1 MTVQLKRESVVAM
14 GTSDSLSSSSSSFRA
29 QEPIPPE
36 QSRAPAAAGG
46 GTWSASSSS
55 RQRLARLLSQLEE
68 LRLWSEAELQTL
80 QAGLSAR
87 ISELEG
93 EIHRLES
100 RAPSEGDHD
109 VPGKIARQLQEL
121 AARGDAV
128 YGLLVTT
135 LAESSD
141 RLHPPNVGG
150 GEPDAVQKS
159 RMEQIGGS
167 SPVIRPGQP
176 GNSRGHRVA
185 GTTK

>member
-1 MTVQLKRESVVAM
+1 M
-14 GTSDSLSSSSSSFRA
+14 GTSDSLFSSS
-29 QEPIPPE
+29 P
-36 QSRAPAAAGG
+36 SRH
-46 GTWSASSSS
+46 
-55 RQRLARLLSQLEE
+55 RLARLQSQLEE

-100 RAPSEGDHD
+100 RTPSEGDHD
-109 VPGKIARQLQEL
+109 YPGKIARQLQEL

-150 GEPDAVQKS
+150 EPDAVQKS

-167 SPVIRPGQP
+167 PPVIRPGQP
-176 GNSRGHRVA
+176 ENSRRHRVA
-185 GTTK
+185 GTN